1 MLVED
6 TIPHSIAGVPASSKL
21 VVTAFTRSRVY
32 KRCHHRVISPS
43 HPDQATPSP
52 LHRGPASQLGR
63 GEQVRPPS
71 PQHRGSLIQHS
82 WTVSPK
88 VSSASSMTPF
98 HASWLLGLV
107 WAVLGVSAT
116 RHLTDTSLG
125 KYGIFNQG
133 LSLALPLANVLPNQN
148 YNLNATEDP
157 SDCNTGACN
166 RAGGT
171 LSTASV
177 TYCDQAAPVA
187 MCVCSGAAHDTNR

>member
-1 MLVED
+1 M
-6 TIPHSIAGVPASSKL
+6 SSP
-21 VVTAFTRSRVY
+21 
-32 KRCHHRVISPS
+32 CHHPVPPTPTTPTNTVSSSPR
-43 HPDQATPSP
+43 PSV
-52 LHRGPASQLGR
+52 
-63 GEQVRPPS
+63 QVRPPS
-71 PQHRGSLIQHS
+71 PHHRGSLIQHS
-82 WTVSPK
+82 WTASPK

-148 YNLNATEDP
+148 YKLNATEDP

-166 RAGGT
+166 RAGDT